1 MKLIA
6 GTRGSKLALI
16 QCSMVVKTLASSMPD
31 LELEQRIIK
40 TSGDRDQS
48 TPIHEMA
55 GDGAFEK
62 ELDAAVLNGQA
73 DFAVHSMKDVPTLL
87 PEGLVIA
94 AVPERASRSDAI
106 VSKGSLKLNELPA
119 GAVIG
124 TGSVLR
130 RAELQSHKR
139 DAILKDIRGNV
150 DTRLSKLDGGEYDAI
165 IVASAA
171 LERMGLQ
178 DRIAETLNTSDFMP
192 AAGQGAIA
200 LITRKDNSNALDALR
215 RINNQVSMT
224 EALAERTAIS
234 VIGGGCKVPVGAIA
248 SVSGDTIEISCVA
261 FSKQG
266 KSIKRSAMGGV
277 STAESIAKSLGW
289 EMLSAGAE
297 SMLRE
302 WQASAGA

>member
-1 MKLIA
+1 MA

-16 QCSMVVKTLASSMPD
+16 QCSTVVKALTSSIPD
-31 LELEQRIIK
+31 LEVEQMVIK
-40 TSGDRDQS
+40 TSGDSDQS
-48 TPIHEMA
+48 TPIHEME
-55 GDGAFEK
+55 GEGAFEK
-62 ELDAAVLNGQA
+62 ELDAAVLNGQV
-73 DFAVHSMKDVPTLL
+73 DFAVHSMKDVPVLL
-87 PEGLVIA
+87 PEGLIIA
-94 AVPERASRSDAI
+94 AVPERASRSDVI

-130 RAELQSHKR
+130 HAELKLHKR
-139 DAILKDIRGNV
+139 DAMLKDIRGNV

-171 LERMGLQ
+171 LERMGLK

-200 LITRKDNSNALDALR
+200 LITRKDNSEVVAILR
-215 RINNQVSMT
+215 RINSEVSMT

-248 SVSGDTIEISCVA
+248 SVSGDMIEISCVV
-261 FSKQG
+261 FSKYG
-266 KSIKRSAMGGV
+266 DLIKRSARG
-277 STAESIAKSLGW
+277 SASAAESVAKSLGS

-297 SMLRE
+297 SMLKE
-302 WQASAGA
+302 WQASAGIRL